1 MISGLSAWKKHFL
14 FKGFFGIICSFK
26 WGHLNLKQIM
36 KFVKPYRLMVLST
49 LVLKSLA
56 TIAGLLIPAG
66 VSFMF
71 RQVSEGEGWGAG
83 RIFLFSGLLVLIALV
98 DIVGNVLANRR
109 ASLVARN
116 STERVR
122 MELFRKINVISMS
135 KQQEFTSASL
145 ISRMTTDTYNFH
157 RFIGMVQRMGVRQPI
172 IIVGALAISFV
183 LDAKLTLVMLAVM
196 PLMIL
201 VTALFMRFGHPMFRK
216 VQIALDDF
224 VRIVRE
230 DVNGIRVIKA
240 LSKTAQEKERFEKI
254 NQDVVRKNERA
265 LIMMGGLHPAIRFV
279 LNIGLV
285 FVIWFGARFVN
296 DGDSDPTTVL
306 AFMTYVQMI
315 LNAVIFISR
324 FFLMYTQASVSANR
338 IAEVIEAE
346 DDLKVQEETD
356 TEETVLRRQKNA
368 FISFEHVTFGYGEGR
383 DVLKDVSFSVKKG
396 ETLGIIGATGSGK
409 STIANLLMRYY
420 DVREGS
426 VCVDGHDVRTQDKE
440 TLRKRFGS
448 AFQNDVIFHDTI
460 RENIGFGR
468 GIPDEKILRAAETAQ
483 ADFVPERG
491 LDHVLAIRGS
501 DLSGGQKQRMYVA
514 RALAGDPEI
523 LILDDSSSALDYETD
538 GRMREAIRKN
548 YPGMTMI
555 VIAQRISSVMTADRI
570 LVIDE
575 GMLAGNGTHAEL
587 MEHCAIYR
595 EIADSQIGTGTAE
608 ERSDAGRVRTAEIP
622 KEPLRREALKED
634 ALKDLGEGSYED
646 LLSEVMEKQR
656 KISKEDTYKEC
667 LKVVREQLNKEEKA
681 TRGVNKS
688 HVFKRLFSYLLRHW
702 QLLTAALALTL
713 VSNVLLLAVPKISG
727 EAVDAMTMGSG
738 AVDFDLIWQKCVTM
752 IILIVV
758 SCVLSFVLSVIMA
771 RITKK
776 IVSGMRSEL
785 FDRLLKLPVN
795 YFDTHAAGDIISKIT
810 YDVSTINTS
819 LSSDAVTLASSL
831 VTVIGAF
838 VMMLTISPVLLL
850 IFLIMIPVDV
860 IYTRWLSSKT
870 RPLFR
875 ARSGKLGEMN
885 GLAEEMIGGQHTIKA
900 YSREL
905 YASRRFQKMN
915 ETAVEAYYKADYM
928 ATLNGPSVNF
938 LSNLSLILVAALGA
952 VLLGLAA
959 KGSASPGSIFVI
971 TFGQVTSFILYAK
984 RFSGPINEAANVV
997 AELQSSLAAAERVF
1011 RLLDETEELPLCD
1024 EEKLLKDCNGSV
1036 AMDHV
1041 DFSYVPEKPVLR
1053 DLNLRSEPGQV
1064 IAIVGP
1070 TGAGKTTIINL
1081 LMRFYDIQSGRILID
1096 GTESR
1101 EFTRDSVRK
1110 AFAMVLQDTWLFTGT
1125 VRENIAYGRE
1135 NVTQEELEQ
1144 AAKAAH
1150 IHGFISRLPEGYDT
1164 VISDDGSNMSKGQ
1177 KQLMTIARA
1186 MLLDAKMLIL
1196 DEATSNV
1203 DTRTEERL
1211 QKAMLE
1217 LMKGRTCFIIAHRLS
1232 TIRTADTIL
1241 VIKDGTVIEQGKH
1254 DELMSKRGFYHHLY
1268 EAQWQKGGEI

>member
-1 MISGLSAWKKHFL
+1 
-14 FKGFFGIICSFK
+14 
-26 WGHLNLKQIM
+26 M
-36 KFVKPYRLMVLST
+36 KFVKPYRGMVFSV
-49 LVLKSLA
+49 LVLKAVA
-56 TIAGLLIPAG
+56 TLAGLLIPAG
-66 VSFMF
+66 VSFLF
-71 RQVSEGEGWGAG
+71 RKVSDGEGWDTG
-83 RIFLFSGLLVLIALV
+83 RIFLFSGLLILIALV
-98 DIVGNVLANRR
+98 DIFGNVMANRR

-122 MELFRKINVISMS
+122 MELFRKINVISMQ

-172 IIVGALAISFV
+172 IILGALGISFV
-183 LDAKLTLVMLAVM
+183 LDPKLTLVMLAVM
-196 PLMIL
+196 PLMVL
-201 VTALFMRFGHPMFRK
+201 VTFIFMRFGHPLFRK
-216 VQIALDDF
+216 VQIALDNF

-240 LSKTAQEKERFEKI
+240 LSKTSQEKQRFEAI

-265 LIMMGGLHPAIRFV
+265 GIVMGGLHPAIRFV
-279 LNIGLV
+279 LNVGLV

-296 DGDSDPTTVL
+296 SGDSGPTTVL

-338 IAEVIEAE
+338 IAEVIGSE
-346 DDLKVQEETD
+346 DDLEVLKETD
-356 TEETVLRRQKNA
+356 PEETVEKRRQDA
-368 FISFEHVTFGYGEGR
+368 FIAFEDVSFGYGEGR
-383 DVLKDVSFSVKKG
+383 DILKHVSFSVKKG

-409 STIANLLMRYY
+409 STVANLLMRYY
-420 DVREGS
+420 DVREGH
-426 VCVDGHDVRTQDKE
+426 VWLDGHDVRTYEKNA
-440 TLRKRFGS
+440 LRKRFGS

-468 GIPDEKILRAAETAQ
+468 AVSDEEILKAAETAQ
-483 ADFVPERG
+483 AEFVPERG
-491 LDHVLAIRGS
+491 LGHMLAIRGS
-501 DLSGGQKQRMYVA
+501 DLSGGQKQRMFVA
-514 RALAGDPEI
+514 RALAGGPEI

-538 GRMREAIRKN
+538 ARMREAIRAN
-548 YPGMTMI
+548 YPDMTMI
-555 VIAQRISSVMTADRI
+555 VIAQRISSVMNADRI

-575 GMLAGNGTHAEL
+575 GTLAGNGTHKEL
-587 MEHCAIYR
+587 MENCAIYR

-608 ERSDAGRVRTAEIP
+608 ERSFAGRVRTVRAEKAEIEEKP
-622 KEPLRREALKED
+622 SETEEERT
-634 ALKDLGEGSYED
+634 DLGEGTYEE
-646 LLSEVMEKQR
+646 LLGEVMDKQK
-656 KISKEDTYKEC
+656 KIAKEDTYKEC
-667 LKVVREQLNKEEKA
+667 LNVVKEQLNKEKKA
-681 TRGVNKS
+681 VRGVNKS
-688 HVFKRLFSYLLRHW
+688 RVFKRLFSYLLRHW
-702 QLLTAALALTL
+702 KLLVLAIILTL
-713 VSNVLLLAVPKISG
+713 VSNILLLAVPRISG
-727 EAVDAMTMGSG
+727 EAVDAMTKGTQ
-738 AVDFDLIWQKCVTM
+738 AVDFATIWQKCLTM
-752 IILIVV
+752 MILIVI
-758 SCVLSFVLSVIMA
+758 SCVLSFLLSVVMA

-776 IVSGMRSEL
+776 IVSEMRSEL
-785 FDRLLKLPVN
+785 FSRLLRLPVS

-838 VMMLTISPVLLL
+838 VMMLSISPVLLL
-850 IFLIMIPVDV
+850 VFLVMIPVD
-860 IYTRWLSSKT
+860 ILYTRWLATKT

-915 ETAVEAYYKADYM
+915 ETAVESYYKADYM

-938 LSNLSLILVAALGA
+938 LSNLSLIMVAALGA
-952 VLLGLAA
+952 ILLGLTA
-959 KGSASPGSIFVI
+959 KGSGNAPAIFAI
-971 TFGQVTSFILYAK
+971 TFGQITSFILYAK

-1011 RLLDETEELPLCD
+1011 RLLDETEEQPLCE
-1024 EEKLLKDCNGSV
+1024 EEKELTDCDGKV
-1036 AMDHV
+1036 LMEHV

-1053 DLNLRSEPGQV
+1053 DLNLMAEPGQV
-1064 IAIVGP
+1064 IAVVGP

-1081 LMRFYDIQSGRILID
+1081 LMRFYDIQNGRILID
-1096 GTESR
+1096 GTETR

-1135 NVTQEELEQ
+1135 DVTQEEIEE
-1144 AAKAAH
+1144 AAKAAR
-1150 IHGFISRLPEGYDT
+1150 IHGFISRLPDGYDT

-1177 KQLMTIARA
+1177 KQLMTIERA

-1203 DTRTEERL
+1203 DTRTEEKL
-1211 QKAMLE
+1211 QEAMLE

-1241 VIKDGTVIEQGKH
+1241 VVKDGTVVEQGKH
-1254 DELMSKRGFYHHLY
+1254 DELMERNGFYRHLY
-1268 EAQWQKGGEI
+1268 EAQWQMGGEI

>member
-1 MISGLSAWKKHFL
+1 MR
-14 FKGFFGIICSFK
+14 
-26 WGHLNLKQIM
+26 
-36 KFVKPYRLMVLST
+36 FVKPYKGMVVSVLLMKALS
-49 LVLKSLA
+49 

-66 VSFMF
+66 VSYMF
-71 RQVSEGEGWGAG
+71 KQVSQGEGWSIG
-83 RIFLFSGLLVLIALV
+83 RIFLFSGALVLIALV

-122 MELFRKINVISMS
+122 LELFRKINVISS
-135 KQQEFTSASL
+135 EKQQEFTSASL

-172 IIVGALAISFV
+172 IILGALAISFV
-183 LDAKLTLVMLAVM
+183 LDPKLTLVMLAVM

-201 VTALFMRFGHPMFRK
+201 VTGLFMKFGHPMFRK

-240 LSKTAQEKERFEKI
+240 LSKTSAEKERFETI

-265 LIMMGGLHPAIRFV
+265 MIVMGGLHPAIRFV

-338 IAEVIEAE
+338 ISEVIEAE
-346 DDLKVQEETD
+346 DDLTREEETD
-356 TEETVLRRQKNA
+356 SLETVAERRQKGLIL
-368 FISFEHVTFGYGEGR
+368 FDRVSYGYGSGR
-383 DVLKDVSFSVKKG
+383 DVLKDVSFAVKKG
-396 ETLGIIGATGSGK
+396 ETIGIIGATGSGK

-420 DVREGS
+420 DVREGHIYL
-426 VCVDGHDVRTQDKE
+426 DGHDVRTYEKDE
-440 TLRKRFGS
+440 LRKCFGS

-468 GIPDEKILRAAETAQ
+468 GISDEDILRAAGTAQ

-491 LDHVLAIRGS
+491 LDYMLAIRGS

-514 RALAGDPEI
+514 RALAASPGI

-538 GRMREAIRKN
+538 GRMREAIRTN
-548 YPGMTMI
+548 YPDMTMI
-555 VIAQRISSVMTADRI
+555 VVAQRISSVMNADRI
-570 LVIDE
+570 LVIDD
-575 GMLAGNGTHAEL
+575 GAILGNGTHEEL
-587 MEHCAIYR
+587 MKSCPVYK

-608 ERSDAGRVRTAEIP
+608 ERSFAGRVRGKQSTAENSP
-622 KEPLRREALKED
+622 ERFSQKGEEK
-634 ALKDLGEGSYED
+634 KDLGEGSYEE
-646 LLSEVMEKQR
+646 LLSEVMAGQARIAKEK
-656 KISKEDTYKEC
+656 TYRAC
-667 LKVVREQLNKEEKA
+667 LKVAKDQLKKEEKA
-681 TRGVNKS
+681 VRGVDKGR
-688 HVFKRLFSYLLRHW
+688 VFRRLFSYLLRHW
-702 QLLTAALALTL
+702 KLLAAAIVLTL
-713 VSNVLLLAVPKISG
+713 GSNVLLLAVPKISG
-727 EAVDAMTMGSG
+727 EAVDAMTGGSG
-738 AVDFDLIWQKCVTM
+738 TVDFGLIWQKCLSM

-758 SCVLSFVLSVIMA
+758 SCVLSFLLSVIMA

-785 FDRLLKLPVN
+785 FGRLLKLPVR
-795 YFDTHAAGDIISKIT
+795 YYDTHAAGDIISKIT

-831 VTVIGAF
+831 VTVVGAF
-838 VMMLTISPVLLL
+838 VMMLTISPALLL
-850 IFLIMIPVDV
+850 VFVIMIPVD
-860 IYTRWLSSKT
+860 ILYTRWLSSKT

-900 YSREL
+900 YAREL
-905 YASRRFQKMN
+905 YALRRFQKMN

-952 VLLGLAA
+952 ILLGLGLRGGGA
-959 KGSASPGSIFVI
+959 SAGMLAIS
-971 TFGQVTSFILYAK
+971 FGQVTSFILYAK

-997 AELQSSLAAAERVF
+997 AELQSALAAAERVF
-1011 RLLDETEELPLCD
+1011 RLLDETEELPLCED
-1024 EEKLLKDCNGSV
+1024 EKVLTETEGAVSMED
-1036 AMDHV
+1036 V
-1041 DFSYVPEKPVLR
+1041 DFSYVPDKPILTGLSLR
-1053 DLNLRSEPGQV
+1053 ADPGKV
-1064 IAIVGP
+1064 IAVVGP

-1081 LMRFYDIQSGRILID
+1081 LMRFYDIQNGKILID
-1096 GTESR
+1096 GTETR
-1101 EFTRDSVRK
+1101 EYTRDSVRK

-1125 VRENIAYGRE
+1125 VRDNISYGRDG
-1135 NVTQEELEQ
+1135 VTQEEIEK
-1144 AAKAAH
+1144 AAKAAR
-1150 IHGFISRLPEGYDT
+1150 IHSFITKLPEGYDT

-1203 DTRTEERL
+1203 DTRTEEQL

-1232 TIRTADTIL
+1232 TIRTADNIL
-1241 VIKDGTVIEQGKH
+1241 VVRSGRIVEQGKH
-1254 DELMSKRGFYHHLY
+1254 DELMAANGFYRHLY
-1268 EAQWQKGGEI
+1268 EAQWQMGGEI

>member
-1 MISGLSAWKKHFL
+1 MNMKH
-14 FKGFFGIICSFK
+14 
-26 WGHLNLKQIM
+26 IM
-36 KFVKPYRLMVLST
+36 KFVKPYRGMVVSVVILKAIAT
-49 LVLKSLA
+49 L
-56 TIAGLLIPAG
+56 AGLLIPAG
-66 VSFMF
+66 VSFLF
-71 RQVSEGEGWGAG
+71 RKVSQDNGWDTGM
-83 RIFLFSGLLVLIALV
+83 IFLFSGALILIALV
-98 DIVGNVLANRR
+98 DIMGNVMANRR

-122 MELFRKINVISMS
+122 MELFRKINVISMQ

-172 IIVGALAISFV
+172 IIVGALGISFV
-183 LDAKLTLVMLAVM
+183 LDPKLTLVMLTVM

-201 VTALFMRFGHPMFRK
+201 VTVLFMRFGHPMFRK

-240 LSKTAQEKERFEKI
+240 LSKTAAEKERFEKI

-265 LIMMGGLHPAIRFV
+265 LIVMGGLHPAIRFV

-338 IAEVIEAE
+338 ISDVIEAD

-356 TEETVLRRQKNA
+356 TEETVEKRRQEA
-368 FISFEHVTFGYGEGR
+368 FISFEGVSFGYGEGR

-420 DVREGS
+420 DVREGH
-426 VCVDGHDVRTQDKE
+426 VYLDGHDVRTYEKDA
-440 TLRKRFGS
+440 LRKRFGS

-468 GIPDEKILRAAETAQ
+468 AISDEEILRAAETAQ
-483 ADFVPERG
+483 AEFVPERG
-491 LDHVLAIRGS
+491 LDHLLAIRGS
-501 DLSGGQKQRMYVA
+501 DLSGGQKQRMFVA
-514 RALAGDPEI
+514 RALAGGPEI

-538 GRMREAIRKN
+538 ARMRDAIRKN
-548 YPGMTMI
+548 YPDTTMI
-555 VIAQRISSVMTADRI
+555 VIAQRISSVMNADRI

-575 GMLAGNGTHAEL
+575 GVLSGNGTHQEL
-587 MEHCAIYR
+587 MENSAIYR

-608 ERSDAGRVRTAEIP
+608 ERSFAGRIRVNVPERTESAEKTASSEEVP
-622 KEPLRREALKED
+622 S
-634 ALKDLGEGSYED
+634 DLGEGTYEE
-646 LLSEVMEKQR
+646 LLGEVMEKQK
-656 KISKEDTYKEC
+656 KISKEDTYREC
-667 LKVVREQLNKEEKA
+667 LNVVREQLIKEEKA
-681 TRGVNKS
+681 VRGVNKTR
-688 HVFKRLFSYLLRHW
+688 VFKRLFSYLLKHW
-702 QLLTAALALTL
+702 KLLTAAIILTL
-713 VSNVLLLAVPKISG
+713 GSNILLLAVPRISG
-727 EAVDAMTMGSG
+727 EAVDAMTGG
-738 AVDFDLIWQKCVTM
+738 KGTVDFDLIWHKCLVM
-752 IILIVV
+752 MILIVV
-758 SCVLSFVLSVIMA
+758 SCLLSFLLSVIMA

-785 FDRLLKLPVN
+785 FSRLLKLPVS
-795 YFDTHAAGDIISKIT
+795 YYDTHAAGDIISKIT

-838 VMMLTISPVLLL
+838 VMMLSISPVLLL
-850 IFLIMIPVDV
+850 VFLIMIPVDI
-860 IYTRWLSSKT
+860 IYTRWLATKT

-915 ETAVEAYYKADYM
+915 EIAVESYYKADYM

-952 VLLGLAA
+952 ILIGAA
-959 KGSASPGSIFVI
+959 VKGTASPLSLFAIS
-971 TFGQVTSFILYAK
+971 FGQVTSFILYAK

-1011 RLLDETEELPLCD
+1011 RLLDEIEELPLS
-1024 EEKLLKDCNGSV
+1024 ENEKVLENCEGRV
-1036 AMDHV
+1036 AMEHV

-1053 DLNLRSEPGQV
+1053 DLSLVSEPGHV
-1064 IAIVGP
+1064 VAIVGP

-1081 LMRFYDIQSGRILID
+1081 LMRFYDIQSGKILID

-1135 NVTQEELEQ
+1135 DVTQEEIEQ
-1144 AAKAAH
+1144 AAKAAR

-1232 TIRTADTIL
+1232 TIRTADIIL
-1241 VIKDGTVIEQGKH
+1241 VVKDGNIVEQGKH
-1254 DELMSKRGFYHHLY
+1254 DELMNRNGFYRHLY
-1268 EAQWQKGGEI
+1268 EAQWQMGGEI